1 MSGHQAAVI
10 IDHPCVI
17 ARDIRDACSRLGIR
31 QVTAKGGKPLETLP
45 ASDLELIRSG
55 LNRRLGRIE
64 RRQRRWTSLC
74 NEGTM
79 TPPLTTNLPM
89 PA

>member
-1 MSGHQAAVI
+1 MSGRHDAVI

-17 ARDIRDACSRLGIR
+17 ARDIREVCTRLGLR
-31 QVTAKGGKPLETLP
+31 EVTAKGGKPLETLS

-79 TPPLTTNLPM
+79 TPPLTSTLPM